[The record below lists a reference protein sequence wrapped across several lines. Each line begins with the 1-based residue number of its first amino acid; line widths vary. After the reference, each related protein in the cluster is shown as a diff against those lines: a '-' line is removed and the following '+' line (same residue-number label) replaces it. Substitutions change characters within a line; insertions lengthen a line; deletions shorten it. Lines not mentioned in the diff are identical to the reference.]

1 MKIWKE
7 RFSRL
12 NKNWQVLLD
21 RLKAV
26 ICLQLQIPDLDQTFK
41 VVKYIMNNSLH
52 KVWALN
58 KTRGTCFNKISS
70 HPSLSVF
77 VTSTK

>member
-26 ICLQLQIPDLDQTFK
+26 ICHQLQTLDLDQTFK
-41 VVKYIMNNSLH
+41 VVRYTMNNSLR

-58 KTRGTCFNKISS
+58 KTQDKCSNKISS
-70 HPSLSVF
+70 PLSLLVF